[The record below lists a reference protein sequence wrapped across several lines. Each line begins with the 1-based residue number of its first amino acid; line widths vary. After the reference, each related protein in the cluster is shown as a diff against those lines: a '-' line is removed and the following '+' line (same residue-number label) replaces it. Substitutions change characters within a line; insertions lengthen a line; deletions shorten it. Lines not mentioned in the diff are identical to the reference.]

1 MRRAA
6 AAAWALAAV
15 VAAVPSRASGEETF
29 EASAYEKKALEWKGY
44 AEFRPEEQL
53 LRRDSAG
60 FLLQFPGQTRT
71 ALARANGAAELA
83 GVLRHE
89 TLSLSFTGHAT
100 YQLDYS
106 GQDMDARVYDGYA
119 AWQAGPRAVLEV
131 GKRSLRWGKGY
142 AFSPVAFLERPRDP
156 TDPELSREGFI
167 MAGGELVQSF
177 DGPVKTLALTALV
190 LPTTW
195 GLNPDFGPS
204 GHVDV
209 AAKLYGLV
217 LDTDVDLICTA
228 PGTQG
233 LRFGADFSRNLGSNV
248 EIHGEWALATGA
260 PRMVLAPGSVS
271 GSGVGLA
278 PETRRTMSY
287 LVGLRYLTER
297 ETTFILE
304 YYRNG
309 NGYSEEEFRQFF
321 ELARAGSTDPAALAV
336 ASRAAAQGYSRPNAM
351 RNYLYLRISQN
362 EPFDILYLVPAL
374 TAIVNTDDGSFS
386 VIPEVTYTE
395 VKNLELRLRFAVN
408 RGDAF
413 TDYGE
418 KPVVARAEL
427 RARYYF

>member
-1 MRRAA
+1 VRITAA
-6 AAAWALAAV
+6 ATAALVALAV
-15 VAAVPSRASGEETF
+15 PVAAVPLSGSAEETF
-29 EASAYEKKALEWKGY
+29 EASDYEKKALEWKGY
-44 AEFRPEEQL
+44 AELRPEEQL
-53 LRRDSAG
+53 LRRDSTG
-60 FLLQFPGQTRT
+60 YLLQLPGQTRT
-71 ALARANGAAELA
+71 ALSRANGAAELS
-83 GVLRHE
+83 GVLRYE
-89 TLSLSFTGHAT
+89 TLSVSFTGHAT
-100 YQLDYS
+100 YQLDYG
-106 GQDMDARVYDGYA
+106 GQAADARVYEAYA
-119 AWQAGPRAVLEV
+119 AWQAGPRAVVEV

-142 AFSPVAFLERPRDP
+142 AFSPVAFLERPKDP
-156 TDPELSREGFI
+156 TDPELSREGFV

-195 GLNPDFGPS
+195 GLNPDFGPA

-217 LDTDVDLICTA
+217 LDTDVDLIYTA

-233 LRFGADFSRNLGSNV
+233 QRFGVDFSRNLGSNV

-260 PRMVLAPGSVS
+260 PRAVLVPGAA
-271 GSGVGLA
+271 GSGLA
-278 PETRRTMSY
+278 RETRRTMSY

-297 ETTFILE
+297 EATFIFE

-309 NGYSEEEFRQFF
+309 NGYSEGEFRRFF
-321 ELARAGSTDPAALAV
+321 DLAHVGSTDPAALDLAT
-336 ASRAAAQGYSRPNAM
+336 RAAAQGYFRPNAM

-386 VIPEVTYTE
+386 VIPEVTYTG

-408 RGDAF
+408 LGNAF

-418 KPVVARAEL
+418 KPVIARVEL